1 MNLSLSCTRHPTNE
15 PLRLVQEVGGVR
27 YANPGRKYTTCMDHA
42 PITRADLAARDAEI
56 AGLREVREAVL
67 SAIRGRLAATGF
79 FAMTKR
85 LGDALDASRNPPV
98 NRTTEGA
105 KL

>member
-1 MNLSLSCTRHPTNE
+1 MNLCDSCKTWAGCPDRIKWYPARVTVCGLH
-15 PLRLVQEVGGVR
+15 
-27 YANPGRKYTTCMDHA
+27 DS
-42 PITRADLAARDAEI
+42 ITRADLAARDAEI

-105 KL
+105 KP